1 MSTLYKGYID
11 LSKIKMDQVKEG
23 KNGGKYI
30 NIDIWL
36 NETPD
41 KFGNEISI
49 KQNFK
54 VNDKF
59 EGVYVGNASTKL
71 NKSTEDLPF

>member
-1 MSTLYKGYID
+1 MSTLYKGSID
-11 LSKIKMDQVKEG
+11 LTKIKEEFAKQG
-23 KNGGKYI
+23 KTGGNYI

-49 KQNFK
+49 KQSFK
-54 VNDKF
+54 VDDKF
-59 EGVYVGNASTKL
+59 EGIYIGNASTKL
-71 NKSTEDLPF
+71 KKLTEDLPF